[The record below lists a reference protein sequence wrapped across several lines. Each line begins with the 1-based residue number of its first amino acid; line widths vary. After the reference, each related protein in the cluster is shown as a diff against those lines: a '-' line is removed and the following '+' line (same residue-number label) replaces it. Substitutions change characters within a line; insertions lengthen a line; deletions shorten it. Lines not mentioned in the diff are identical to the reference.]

1 MAYELTFPFYAF
13 RLHLKTGGSLLAP
26 LQNNEVLRIRE
37 KLPALAAEYAQALQR
52 GVLNKGQLNEL
63 LNEYP
68 AGQFIPA
75 TIRVKFP
82 ASSDQATYPE
92 FDLEFT
98 YYFNQKTPDSGVWA
112 IVPALHLETY
122 AEAPSQLEGQLE
134 EAIRLDF
141 ARHRRLQAVQHI
153 VSVAWYE
160 LIELKQHPVTISIP
174 NPKEL
179 EKMDEQQQDKLLP
192 KVATRL
198 DTSSPACYQREAEL
212 RQLAQILTGNF
223 HRNTLIIGPSGTGK
237 TALVWELAR
246 RREQLVIAENIWET
260 TASTLIKEL
269 MKDTGWQENLSQLCR
284 ELAGQPQL
292 LFVRNLMDLF
302 EVGKYEG
309 NAVSMADYLGP
320 YLNRGEVTLITEC
333 TEEELALIEIKS
345 PSFLN
350 VFQRLVLKEPPLPEL
365 EQMIQQKASD
375 LAAGQQLR
383 MEPGAIQEI
392 IRLSRRFTPYDG
404 MPGRPVR
411 FLENLVLNHRSQSSS
426 HHPPRIS
433 RQEVIAQFS
442 EETGM
447 PSFIIDP
454 EQPMD
459 PEEVTRHFNA
469 RIFGQEEAVD
479 RLTGVLAAVKTALA
493 RTGKPIASLLL
504 VGPTGV
510 GKTELAKQLAA
521 FMFGSPSRMTRFDM
535 SEYATPYAV
544 QRLTGYSYDSEGQL
558 TSAVRKAP
566 FGVLLFDEIEKAD
579 TAFFDLLLQVL
590 SEGRL
595 TDSQGKLVNFCSTI
609 IIMTSNVGADKLQ
622 LNPIGWQKEAGT
634 QDIRSH
640 FLTAVQKYFRPELFN
655 RIDQIVPFSP
665 LDDLS
670 IRYVLDREIENLKLR
685 EGIRFRRMSFTLS
698 DSFLEYLAGKG
709 YNKQYGARQL
719 QRTVRQ
725 ELVIPMAYTLN
736 EQDIDDQVE
745 IKAGLDQGQPQFTAV
760 ADPLGLDLLLEEYTQ
775 IAYTDHASAL
785 RRSVEQVKEG
795 SAYLRM
801 LSELDLFAEA
811 RKNQGEQIWEN
822 QQSAERYAYLM
833 EVKEQFEAIGY
844 RIQQLELQLSLSC
857 LQLQAYQPD
866 WVEQLEETEQKL
878 GQEKVNLYR
887 LIHPDEDHCC
897 LLLIGSDPSPLL
909 QFYLQLLPKDC
920 QEAEPYALWVRHN
933 KTTGPTLVITSYD
946 WNATTQPPEKP
957 ADQYVGG
964 CLLMKGPAIF
974 KFLEPEAGYQTWHFP
989 PEAPQRFDVQVYKSL
1004 EEASPG
1010 AIISPSKPGTDR
1022 RAITANTLRDTKLGL
1037 DREYRQNQL
1046 VELIEEH
1053 LNNRFKATIDSSIL

>member
-1 MAYELTFPFYAF
+1 MAYELTLPFYAF
-13 RLHLKTGGSLLAP
+13 RLHLKTGGSMLAP
-26 LQNNEVLRIRE
+26 LQSNEVLRIKE
-37 KLPALAAEYAQALQR
+37 KLPVVAKAYAQALQR
-52 GVLNKGQLNEL
+52 GVLNKGQLSEL

-75 TIRVKFP
+75 SIRVKFP
-82 ASSDQATYPE
+82 ASNDQFTYPE
-92 FDLEFT
+92 FELEFT
-98 YYFNQKTPDSGVWA
+98 YYFNQKTPESGIWA
-112 IVPALHLETY
+112 IVPALNLETY
-122 AEAPSQLEGQLE
+122 AEAPAQLEAQLE

-153 VSVAWYE
+153 VSVAWYD
-160 LIELKQHPVTISIP
+160 LIELKQHPVTVSIP

-198 DTSSPACYQREAEL
+198 DITSPACYEREAEL

-223 HRNTLIIGPSGTGK
+223 QRNTLVVGPSGTGK

-246 RREQLVIAENIWET
+246 RRKQLGIAEHIWET

-320 YLNRGEVTLITEC
+320 YLNRGEVTMITEC
-333 TEEELALIEIKS
+333 TEAELALIEIKS
-345 PSFLN
+345 PSYLN
-350 VFQRLVLKEPPLPEL
+350 AFQRLVLQEPPLPQL
-365 EQMIQQKASD
+365 ERMIQQKASD
-375 LAAGQQLR
+375 LAAGQQLNI
-383 MEPGAIQEI
+383 EPEAIQEI

-411 FLENLVLNHRSQSSS
+411 FLENLALNLRRQTGGQ
-426 HHPPRIS
+426 HPSLVS
-433 RQEVIAQFS
+433 RQSVIAQFS

-454 EQPMD
+454 EQHMD
-459 PEEVTRHFNA
+459 PKAVTEHFNA

-544 QRLTGYSYDSEGQL
+544 QRLTGYSYASEGQL
-558 TSAVRKAP
+558 TSAIRKAP

-579 TAFFDLLLQVL
+579 PAFFDLLLQVL

-595 TDSQGKLVNFCSTI
+595 TDSQSKLVNFCSTI
-609 IIMTSNVGADKLQ
+609 IIMTSNVGANHLQ
-622 LNPIGWQKEAGT
+622 LNPIGWQKELGT

-640 FLTAVQKYFRPELFN
+640 FLNAVQKHFRPELFN
-655 RIDQIVPFSP
+655 RIDQIIPFAP

-670 IRYVLDREIENLKLR
+670 IRYVLDREIGHLKMR
-685 EGIRFRRMSFTLS
+685 EGIRFRRMSFSLS
-698 DSFLEYLAGKG
+698 DAFLEYLASKG
-709 YNKQYGARQL
+709 YDKQYGARQL

-725 ELVIPMAYTLN
+725 ELAIPLAYALN

-745 IKAGLDQGQPQFTAV
+745 IKASLEQGKPRFTAV
-760 ADPLGLDLLLEEYTQ
+760 ADPLGLDLLLEAYTQ
-775 IAYTDHASAL
+775 ITYTDHASAL
-785 RRSVEQVKEG
+785 RRSVERVKEG

-811 RKNQGEQIWEN
+811 RKNQGEQIWED

-833 EVKEQFEAIGY
+833 EVKEQFEAIEH

-866 WVEQLEETEQKL
+866 WVQQLEETEEKFSR
-878 GQEKVNLYR
+878 EKVNLYR
-887 LIHPDEDHCC
+887 LLHPEEDYCQ
-897 LLLIGSDPSPLL
+897 LLVIGADPRVPME
-909 QFYLQLLPKDC
+909 FYLQLLPEGC
-920 QEAEPYALWVRHN
+920 QEAEPHTLWLRHN
-933 KTTGPTLVITSYD
+933 KTSGPSLILTSLD
-946 WNATTQPPEKP
+946 WNTFSQSPEEP
-957 ADQYVGG
+957 GDQYLGG
-964 CLLMKGPAIF
+964 CLQIRGPAVF
-974 KFLEPEAGYQTWHFP
+974 QFLKPEAGYQTWDFP
-989 PEAPQRFDVQVYKSL
+989 PEAPQRFDIQVYKSL
-1004 EEASPG
+1004 EEV
-1010 AIISPSKPGTDR
+1010 SPSSILKPAKPSTDR
-1022 RAITANTLRDTKLGL
+1022 RVITPNALRDTKLGL
-1037 DREYRQNQL
+1037 DREYRQDQL
-1046 VELIEEH
+1046 FELIKES
-1053 LNNRFKATIDSSIL
+1053 LQNSFKAIIDSSIL